1 MITLEISGF
10 RLSEVAR
17 IISKYPI
24 KSTIHNKKIVF
35 NGDVPENCINELL
48 DSGLE
53 IETISNNEKSD
64 TITRSD
70 SSHADSMTNS
80 PTIDSIEGYSP
91 ASFIT
96 QSKSHFT
103 KIPTNSDV
111 YKVLYPSPKCGEI
124 YWVDFGQP
132 FGYEEAFIRPALVV
146 KTGGIFK
153 SVTTVIP
160 MSSQVERYE
169 DNNYTPIFS
178 LTAENVVDYQSTK
191 LSTEKISC
199 LLVEQ
204 IRTVDNSRLRGY
216 IGSLEPN
223 FLNNL
228 MKKVRN
234 LFRFNNDEYSSKMSS

>member
-1 MITLEISGF
+1 MITLEITGF
-10 RLSEVAR
+10 RPSEVAK

-24 KSTIHNKKIVF
+24 RSTICNQQIVF
-35 NGDVPENCINELL
+35 SGDVPDGCIHELIGAGITIK
-48 DSGLE
+48 S
-53 IETISNNEKSD
+53 ISNSE
-64 TITRSD
+64 
-70 SSHADSMTNS
+70 SSHADSMMNS
-80 PTIDSIEGYSP
+80 PTLNSIDCYTP

-96 QSKSHFT
+96 QSKSHLT
-103 KIPTNSDV
+103 RIPANGDV

-132 FGYEEAFIRPALVV
+132 FGYEEAYIRPALVV
-146 KTGGIFK
+146 KTSGIFK

-169 DNNYTPIFS
+169 DSNFTPIFS

-191 LSTEKISC
+191 LSAEKISC

-204 IRTVDNSRLRGY
+204 IRTVDNSRLRSY

-223 FLNNL
+223 FLNTL

-234 LFRFNNDEYSSKMSS
+234 LFRFNDDEYVSKMSS

>member
-10 RLSEVAR
+10 RLSEVAK

-24 KSTIHNKKIVF
+24 KSTIRNQKIIF

-48 DSGLE
+48 NIGLE
-53 IETISNNEKSD
+53 IKAISNEKSETNGSSD
-64 TITRSD
+64 ISRSKL
-70 SSHADSMTNS
+70 ANN
-80 PTIDSIEGYSP
+80 PTINSISGYSHP
-91 ASFIT
+91 SLIT
-96 QSKSHFT
+96 QSKDHLT
-103 KIPTNSDV
+103 RIPANADV
-111 YKVLYPSPKCGEI
+111 YKVLYPSPKCGEL

-169 DNNYTPIFS
+169 DSNFTPIFS

-191 LSTEKISC
+191 LSTEKFSC

-223 FLNNL
+223 FLNIL
-228 MKKVRN
+228 MMKVRN
-234 LFRFNNDEYSSKMSS
+234 MFMLEHEEFSKMTS